1 MDTPLRPKPWPS
13 ACWRLLLA
21 AAVSLSGC
29 RWAAVGQNIEGTRL
43 IAQGNYAG
51 ALQRFQEAV
60 TNDPASA
67 DAYYNMGRTFH
78 EIGKQTANQEQLA
91 TAETL
96 YNQCLDIDPDHVD
109 CHRALAVLLVDT
121 QRPDRAFALMQNW
134 ALQSQNN
141 ADARIELARLYH
153 EFGDNETARVHL
165 DDAIAL
171 DLTNPRAWTAR
182 GHLRE
187 EEGDV
192 RQALANYQRAY
203 QLDSLQPALAE
214 RIASL
219 QRSTQTGLPLPN
231 FNGTRTVNNGSSTQR
246 Y

>member
-1 MDTPLRPKPWPS
+1 MTTRPSRWLTTGS
-13 ACWRLLLA
+13 AVLLLA

-29 RWAAVGQNIEGTRL
+29 RYAAVGQNIEGSRL
-43 IAQGNYAG
+43 MAQGNYAG
-51 ALQRFQEAV
+51 ALQRFQDAV

-78 EIGKQTANQEQLA
+78 EIGKQTANDEQLA
-91 TAETL
+91 NAETL
-96 YNQCLDIDPDHVD
+96 YNQCLDIDADHVD

-121 QRPDRAFALMQNW
+121 QRPDRAFALLKNW
-134 ALQSQNN
+134 ATRNQSN

-153 EFGDNETARVHL
+153 EFGDSETARLHL
-165 DDAIAL
+165 DDAIAI

-187 EEGDV
+187 EQGEIG
-192 RQALANYQRAY
+192 QALANYQRSY
-203 QLDSLQPALAE
+203 QLNSLQPALAE
-214 RIASL
+214 RIASI
-219 QRSTQTGLPLPN
+219 QRSNQSGLSLPT
-231 FNGTRTVNNGSSTQR
+231 FNGTRMVNGGSTLR

>member
-1 MDTPLRPKPWPS
+1 MS
-13 ACWRLLLA
+13 ACVALLLPA
-21 AAVSLSGC
+21 TLALLSGC
-29 RWAAVGQNIEGTRL
+29 RYAAVGQNIEGTRL
-43 IAQGNYAG
+43 LAQGNYNG
-51 ALQRFQEAV
+51 ALQRFQQAV
-60 TNDPASA
+60 ANDPASA

-78 EIGKQTANQEQLA
+78 EIGKQTSNEEQLA

-96 YNQCLDIDPDHVD
+96 YNQCLDVEPDHVD

-121 QRPDRAFALMQNW
+121 ERPDRAFALLRNW
-134 ALQSQNN
+134 ATRSPNN

-153 EFGDNETARVHL
+153 EFGDTETARLHL

-182 GHLRE
+182 GNLRE
-187 EEGDV
+187 EQGDV
-192 RQALANYQRAY
+192 RQALENYQRSY
-203 QLDSLQPALAE
+203 QLNTLQPALAQ

-219 QRSTQTGLPLPN
+219 QRSNQSGLSLPT
-231 FNGTRTVNNGSSTQR
+231 FNGTRTVNNGGSSVR